1 MNNYYEILGVSKDAT
16 QDDIKK
22 AYRKLAIQYHPDKN
36 PEGADKFKEIAQAY
50 DIIGDE
56 NKRRDYDNRL
66 NNPFAGGG
74 NGMSYEDFI
83 NQMFGNQPNNPF
95 KNAQRR
101 KSAPDKIIKVQIS
114 PIESYK
120 GADKTI
126 NYIKDNKC
134 NICNGGGGDQ
144 QVCNTC
150 GGAGFQIKSFGTGFM
165 SQQIRTS
172 CGSCGGRGYTLIH
185 RCYNCGGNGV
195 KQNTHEINVKLP
207 NGVDSGQYLKLA
219 DLGDFRNGE
228 YGDLVIQIEVVSK
241 DGFEKINNDLIYN
254 LTLNLEE
261 AQKDK
266 FKIPHPDGELIM
278 NALPTFDTSKPLR
291 LRGKGY
297 SGGDMFI
304 KLNVKFDRPI

>member
-16 QDDIKK
+16 QDDIKR

-36 PEGADKFKEIAQAY
+36 PDGDEKFKQIAEAY
-50 DIIGDE
+50 DIIGNE
-56 NKRRDYDNRL
+56 SKRIDYDNRL

-74 NGMSYEDFI
+74 NRMSYEDFI
-83 NQMFGNQPNNPF
+83 SQMFGNQNNNQ
-95 KNAQRR
+95 KR
-101 KSAPDKIIKVQIS
+101 KTAPDKIIKVQIS

-120 GADKTI
+120 GLDKKI

-144 QVCNTC
+144 QACNTC

-165 SQQIRTS
+165 TQQIRTS
-172 CGSCGGRGYTLIH
+172 CGTCGGRGYTLIH

-195 KQNTHEINVKLP
+195 KPNTNEINIKLP
-207 NGVDSGQYLKLA
+207 IGVDSGQYLKLA

-228 YGDLVIQIEVVSK
+228 YGDLVIQIEVVTQ

-254 LTLNLEE
+254 LFLNLEE
-261 AQKDK
+261 VKQDT
-266 FKIPHPDGELIM
+266 FTIPHPNGNLIM
-278 NALPTFDTSKPLR
+278 NALKTFDTSKPLR

-297 SGGDMFI
+297 PGGDMFV
-304 KLNVKFDRPI
+304 KLHVKFDKSI

>member
-16 QDDIKK
+16 QDDIKR

-36 PEGADKFKEIAQAY
+36 PDGDEKFKQIAEAY
-50 DIIGDE
+50 DIIGNE
-56 NKRRDYDNRL
+56 TKRIDYDNRL

-74 NGMSYEDFI
+74 NRMSYEDFI
-83 NQMFGNQPNNPF
+83 SQMFGNQNNNQ
-95 KNAQRR
+95 KR
-101 KSAPDKIIKVQIS
+101 KTAPDKIIKVQIS

-120 GADKTI
+120 GLDKKI

-144 QVCNTC
+144 QACNTC

-165 SQQIRTS
+165 TQQIRTS
-172 CGSCGGRGYTLIH
+172 CGTCGGRGYTLIH

-195 KQNTHEINVKLP
+195 KPNTNEINIKLP
-207 NGVDSGQYLKLA
+207 IGVDSGQYLKLA

-228 YGDLVIQIEVVSK
+228 YGDLVIQIEVVAQ

-254 LTLNLEE
+254 LFLNLEE
-261 AQKDK
+261 VKQDT
-266 FKIPHPDGELIM
+266 FTIPHPNGNLIM
-278 NALPTFDTSKPLR
+278 NALKTFDTSKPLR

-297 SGGDMFI
+297 PGGDMFV
-304 KLNVKFDRPI
+304 KLHVKFDKSI

>member
-16 QDDIKK
+16 QDDIKR

-36 PEGADKFKEIAQAY
+36 PDGDEKFKQIAEAY
-50 DIIGDE
+50 DIIGNE
-56 NKRRDYDNRL
+56 TKRIDYDNRL

-74 NGMSYEDFI
+74 NRMSYEDFI
-83 NQMFGNQPNNPF
+83 SQMFGNQNNNQ
-95 KNAQRR
+95 KR
-101 KSAPDKIIKVQIS
+101 KTAPDKIIKVQIS

-120 GADKTI
+120 GLDKKI

-144 QVCNTC
+144 QACNTC

-165 SQQIRTS
+165 TQQIRTS
-172 CGSCGGRGYTLIH
+172 CGTCGGRGYTLIH

-195 KQNTHEINVKLP
+195 KPNTHEINIKLP
-207 NGVDSGQYLKLA
+207 IGVDSGQYLKLA

-228 YGDLVIQIEVVSK
+228 YGDLVIQIEVVAQ

-254 LTLNLEE
+254 LFLNLEE
-261 AQKDK
+261 VKQDT
-266 FKIPHPDGELIM
+266 FTIPHPNGNLIM
-278 NALPTFDTSKPLR
+278 NALKTFDTSKPLR

-297 SGGDMFI
+297 PGGDMFV
-304 KLNVKFDRPI
+304 KLHVKFDKSI

>member
-16 QDDIKK
+16 QDDIKR

-36 PEGADKFKEIAQAY
+36 PDGDEKFKQIAEAY
-50 DIIGDE
+50 DIIGNE
-56 NKRRDYDNRL
+56 TKRIDYDNRL

-74 NGMSYEDFI
+74 NRMSYEDFI
-83 NQMFGNQPNNPF
+83 SQMFGNQNNNQ
-95 KNAQRR
+95 KR
-101 KSAPDKIIKVQIS
+101 KTAPDKIIKVQIS

-120 GADKTI
+120 GLDKKI

-144 QVCNTC
+144 QACNTC

-165 SQQIRTS
+165 TQQIRTS
-172 CGSCGGRGYTLIH
+172 CGTCGGRGYTLIH

-195 KQNTHEINVKLP
+195 KPNTNEINIKLP
-207 NGVDSGQYLKLA
+207 IGVDSGQYLKLA

-228 YGDLVIQIEVVSK
+228 YGDLVIQIEVVTQ

-254 LTLNLEE
+254 LFLNLEE
-261 AQKDK
+261 VKQDT
-266 FKIPHPDGELIM
+266 FTIPHPNGNLIM
-278 NALPTFDTSKPLR
+278 NALKTFDTSKPLR

-297 SGGDMFI
+297 PGGDMFV
-304 KLNVKFDRPI
+304 KLHVKFDKSI